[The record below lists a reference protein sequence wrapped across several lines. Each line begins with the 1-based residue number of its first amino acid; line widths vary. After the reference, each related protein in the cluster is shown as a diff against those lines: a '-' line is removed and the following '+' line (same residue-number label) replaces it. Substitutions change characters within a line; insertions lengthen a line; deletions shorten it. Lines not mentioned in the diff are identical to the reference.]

1 MFLMKKNIE
10 LSIVTVVA
18 AAIVATGVLSTL
30 LIEQHAYALIIT
42 PGGASTAGA
51 FASHGCARTQGSTAG
66 NCGMTR

>member
-1 MFLMKKNIE
+1 
-10 LSIVTVVA
+10 VVA

-30 LIEQHAYALIIT
+30 LIEQHAYALIIA
-42 PGGASTAGA
+42 PGGASAGPGGAFTAGA